1 MRNLTLECLEMK
13 YEQDPDKPFD
23 MSNPGKNV
31 AEVAKNLG
39 VAQSS
44 LYRAI
49 KKANYTVEVFNSDK
63 VVRQIVCTFVSL
75 DGAKK
80 AWLMIEQLRRVLLN
94 QIAKTEK
101 ITQTKDAEIDRLLT
115 IIATSDLKGIL

>member
-1 MRNLTLECLEMK
+1 MK
-13 YEQDPDKPFD
+13 CVQKPDQPFD
-23 MSNPGKNV
+23 MLNPGKNV

-49 KKANYTVEVFNSDK
+49 KQANYTVEIFNRDK

-80 AWLMIEQLRRVLLN
+80 AWVIIEDLKRKVYHQRE
-94 QIAKTEK
+94 QKEKAAAKHV
-101 ITQTKDAEIDRLLT
+101 AEIDYLQGLLT
-115 IIATSDLKGIL
+115 EQNLGDYLRQFKPS

>member
-1 MRNLTLECLEMK
+1 MK

-23 MSNPGKNV
+23 LNNPGENV

-49 KKANYTVEVFNSDK
+49 QKCNYTIEVFNRDK
-63 VVRQIVCTFVSL
+63 EVRQIVCTFVSL

-80 AWLMIEQLRRVLLN
+80 AWLMINDLKRMGRNQLIKSEKKAAEQ
-94 QIAKTEK
+94 A
-101 ITQTKDAEIDRLLT
+101 AEISRLNGLL
-115 IIATSDLKGIL
+115 IERNLGDYLRQFKPS